1 MACVVIV
8 VDCNTR
14 LAKYGCS
21 LSCDL
26 VPLTFICI
34 ITTQSEQ
41 KSQLKRGLASIPTP
55 KNEFEIVVP
64 EDEAAAGSA
73 ADAQMDEQT
82 DYVED
87 QSDLDNQ
94 QYERMRAE
102 RKSYLP
108 PAKCHT

>member
-1 MACVVIV
+1 M
-8 VDCNTR
+8 
-14 LAKYGCS
+14 
-21 LSCDL
+21 
-26 VPLTFICI
+26 
-34 ITTQSEQ
+34 
-41 KSQLKRGLASIPTP
+41 
-55 KNEFEIVVP
+55 VP

-102 RKSYLP
+102 RKSYPP